1 MSDTNSAPLSGKL
14 VIALEQ
20 AVAAPFC
27 SSRLADAGAR
37 VIKIER
43 KGAGDFARG
52 YDSAANGESAYFTWL
67 NRGKESVALD
77 IKADEDRE
85 ILLRMLE
92 TADVFIQN
100 LLPGA
105 LAKLGLNS
113 ASLREKFPRLVTCDI
128 TGYGEDGPMRN
139 AKAYDLLV
147 QCESGLAS
155 VTGTPDGPGRVGV
168 SVCDIAT
175 GMTAHA
181 GICEALVERDRTG
194 KGSGVSVAMFDVM
207 ADWMAVPLLYH
218 DYLGKATPRVG
229 LNHTV
234 ICPYGAYECKDGQ
247 LVVITVQHAGEW
259 TRFCEHI
266 LGDANLA
273 TDPRFHD
280 NTARI
285 NNKPALEA
293 LIRAVFASHD
303 RAAMLK
309 RLESAGIASGAV
321 NDVASLSVHPQLD
334 RSTIDTPSGEIS
346 LPMPPIRRSGGETTL
361 GPSPVFDADG
371 KAIRVEFDPHSKVRK
386 LT

>member
-1 MSDTNSAPLSGKL
+1 MSGSDLAPLSGKL
-14 VIALEQ
+14 VVALEQ

-43 KGAGDFARG
+43 KGAGDFARA
-52 YDSAANGESAYFTWL
+52 YDTAANGESAYFTWL

-92 TADVFIQN
+92 NADVFIQN

-105 LAKLGLNS
+105 LAKLGLDS
-113 ASLREKFPRLVTCDI
+113 ATLRESFPRLVTCDI
-128 TGYGEDGPMRN
+128 TGYGEDGPMRD

-181 GICEALVERDRTG
+181 GICEALVGRDRTG

-207 ADWMAVPLLYH
+207 ADWMSVPLLYH
-218 DYLGKATPRVG
+218 DHLGKPTPRVG

-247 LVVITVQHAGEW
+247 LVVITVQHNGEW
-259 TRFCEHI
+259 QRFCEHI
-266 LGDANLA
+266 LGDAALA

-280 NTARI
+280 NTSRI
-285 NNKPALEA
+285 ENKPALEV
-293 LIRAVFASHD
+293 LIKAVFASHD
-303 RAAMLK
+303 RAEMLK
-309 RLESAGIASGAV
+309 RLDAAGIASGAV
-321 NDVASLSVHPQLD
+321 NDVATLSGHPQLD
-334 RSTIDTPSGEIS
+334 RSVIRTPSGEINV
-346 LPMPPIRRSGGETTL
+346 PTPPIRRSLGETAL
-361 GPSPVFDADG
+361 GPCPAFDAQG
-371 KAIRVEFDPHSKVRK
+371 KALRAEFGRRS
-386 LT
+386 